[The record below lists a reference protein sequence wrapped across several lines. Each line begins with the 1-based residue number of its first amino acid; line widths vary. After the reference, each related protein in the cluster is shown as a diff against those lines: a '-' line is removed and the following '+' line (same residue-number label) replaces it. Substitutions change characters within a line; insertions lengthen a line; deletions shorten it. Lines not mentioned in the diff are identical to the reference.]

1 MYDLTL
7 KDSFLRRFEQSVKAC
22 WSKTALVEYNQAGIT
37 YGELAAE
44 LEKTNLWWRAAGLL
58 PGDKIA
64 INARSSAGWAKT
76 FFAAQ
81 TGGFVA
87 VQLFNGFTPADTM
100 HLVDHSDSRIL
111 YTEKAIFEKM
121 NFAAMPQL
129 LGAIDTKTG
138 ELLAAR
144 GDFAQIYEKRD
155 EIFAAAHPDGLRAED
170 VSYPDRPLDELCALM
185 YTSGS
190 TGNPKGVM
198 ISIRN
203 FSSNI
208 QLIPNH
214 FPYRREDNYVSVLPY
229 AHIFGLVY
237 DLMAPLCYGMTLCI
251 LFVPP
256 VPAYLKPA
264 LRDYKPYVFFAVP
277 LIINKMID
285 DTIGEFIRSKS
296 GSAKLA
302 DYKNNPD
309 FCEALRTIFM
319 NAFGGNLGLLIT
331 GGAAMPEQLERL
343 FLEQLKVPFVTGYG
357 MTECTPT
364 ITLGHKETYVM
375 KECGEPVP
383 EGIEL
388 KIDSPDPHK
397 VAGEVLVRGHVVFS
411 GYYKNPEATRAVFT
425 DDGWFRT
432 GDLGTI
438 DGMGR
443 TFLVGRSKSMI
454 LGTNGQNIF
463 PEEIE
468 VVLNQLPYVQES
480 IVVGRN
486 GQLTALIVPDQTML
500 ADQNIDSATLTSIMD
515 ANLATLNEK
524 IPAYSSVHGYEVLFT
539 PFAKTP
545 KGSIKRFMYK

>member
-22 WSKTALVEYNQAGIT
+22 WDKTALVEYKQAGLT

-44 LEKTNLWWRAAGLL
+44 LEKTTLWWRAAGLQ

-87 VQLFNGFTPADTM
+87 VQLFNGFTPTDTM

-121 NFAAMPQL
+121 DFAAMPQL
-129 LGAIDTKTG
+129 LGVLDTKSG

-144 GDFAQIYEKRD
+144 GDFAKIYESRD
-155 EIFAAAHPDGLRAED
+155 ELFAAAHPNGLRAED
-170 VSYPDRPLDELCALM
+170 VHYADRPLDELCALM

-214 FPYRREDNYVSVLPY
+214 FPYKREDNYVSVLPY

-251 LFVPP
+251 LYVPP
-256 VPAYLKPA
+256 VPAHLKPA

-425 DDGWFRT
+425 EDGWFRT
-432 GDLGTI
+432 GDLGTM
-438 DGMGR
+438 DELGR

-454 LGTNGQNIF
+454 LGINGQNIF

-486 GQLTALIVPDQTML
+486 GQLTALIVPDQAML
-500 ADQNIDSATLTSIMD
+500 ADQNIDADTLTSIMD
-515 ANLATLNEK
+515 ANLATLNQK
-524 IPAYSSVHGYEVLFT
+524 IPTYSSVRGYEVIFT

>member
-1 MYDLTL
+1 MYNLTAN
-7 KDSFLRRFEQSVKAC
+7 DSFLKTFQRAILEC
-22 WSKTALVEYNQAGIT
+22 WDKPAIEEYKSSSIT

-44 LEKTNLWWRAAGLL
+44 LDKTVRFWKAAGLQA
-58 PGDKIA
+58 GDKIA
-64 INARSSAGWAKT
+64 INARSSAGWGKT

-100 HLVDHSDSRIL
+100 QLVNHSDSRIL
-111 YTEKAIFEKM
+111 YTEKAIFDKM
-121 NFAAMPQL
+121 DFEAMPAL
-129 LGAIDTKTG
+129 LAAIDTKSG

-144 GDFAQIYEKRD
+144 GNFAELYAARD
-155 EIFAAAHPDGLRAED
+155 AAFAAAYPGGFTRAD
-170 VSYPDRPLDELCALM
+170 VRFAERDLDELCALM

-198 ISIRN
+198 ITVRN

-214 FPYRREDNYVSVLPY
+214 FPYKREDNYVSVLPY

-251 LFVPP
+251 LYVPP
-256 VPAYLKPA
+256 VPANLKPA
-264 LRDYKPYVFFAVP
+264 LRQYRPFVFFAVP
-277 LIINKMID
+277 LIINKMLD

-296 GSAKLA
+296 GAAKLA
-302 DYKNNPD
+302 DHVHNPD

-319 NAFGGNLGLLIT
+319 NAFGGNLGLMIT

-388 KIDSPDPHK
+388 KIDSPDPHH
-397 VAGEVLVRGHVVFS
+397 VAGEVMVRGHVVFT
-411 GYYKNPEATRAVFT
+411 GYYKNPEATRAVLSE
-425 DDGWFRT
+425 DGWFRT

-438 DGMGR
+438 DEMGR
-443 TFLVGRSKSMI
+443 VFLVGRSKSMI

-480 IVVGRN
+480 LIVSREGR
-486 GQLTALIVPDQTML
+486 LTALIVPNQNLL
-500 ADQNIDSATLTSIMD
+500 AEQNIDATTLEQIMD
-515 ANLATLNEK
+515 TNLSDLNKK
-524 IPAYSSVHGYEVLFT
+524 IPAYSAVGGYEILFD

-545 KGSIKRFMYK
+545 KGSIKRFMYR

>member
-22 WSKTALVEYNQAGIT
+22 WDKTALVEYKQAGLT

-44 LEKTNLWWRAAGLL
+44 LEKTTLWWRAAGLQ

-87 VQLFNGFTPADTM
+87 VQLFNGFTPTDTM
-100 HLVDHSDSRIL
+100 HLADHSDSRIL

-121 NFAAMPQL
+121 DFEAMPQL
-129 LGAIDTKTG
+129 LGVLDTKSG

-144 GDFAQIYEKRD
+144 GDFAKIYESRD
-155 EIFAAAHPDGLRAED
+155 EIFAAVHPNGLRAED
-170 VSYPDRPLDELCALM
+170 VNYPDRPLDELCALM

-208 QLIPNH
+208 RLIPNH
-214 FPYRREDNYVSVLPY
+214 FPYKREDNYVSVLPY

-251 LFVPP
+251 LYVPP
-256 VPAYLKPA
+256 VPAHLKPA

-319 NAFGGNLGLLIT
+319 NAFGGNLGLMIT

-438 DGMGR
+438 DEMGR
-443 TFLVGRSKSMI
+443 TFLVGRGKSMI
-454 LGTNGQNIF
+454 LGINGQNIF

-486 GQLTALIVPDQTML
+486 GQLTALIVPDQAML
-500 ADQNIDSATLTSIMD
+500 ADQNIDSDTLTSIMD

-524 IPAYSSVHGYEVLFT
+524 IPAYSSVRGYEMLFT

>member
-1 MYDLTL
+1 MYNLTN
-7 KDSFLRRFEQSVKAC
+7 KDSFLRYFERSVMECWNKPAIDEYKAT
-22 WSKTALVEYNQAGIT
+22 SIT

-44 LEKTNLWWRAAGLL
+44 LDETVRWWRAAGLKS
-58 PGDKIA
+58 GDKVA
-64 INARSSAGWAKT
+64 INARSSAGWAKA

-87 VQLFNGFTPADTM
+87 VQLFNGFTPDDTM
-100 HLVDHSDSRIL
+100 KLVNHSDSRIL
-111 YTEKAIFEKM
+111 YTEKAIFDKM
-121 NFAAMPQL
+121 DFEAMPAL

-138 ELLAAR
+138 ELLASR
-144 GDFAQIYEKRD
+144 GDFAAIYENRHASF
-155 EIFAAAHPDGLRAED
+155 EEAYPQGFTRED
-170 VSYPDRPLDELCALM
+170 VHFPDRDLDELCALM

-208 QLIPNH
+208 QLIPHH
-214 FPYRREDNYVSVLPY
+214 FPYKREDNYVSVLPY

-251 LFVPP
+251 LYVPP
-256 VPAYLKPA
+256 VPANLKPA
-264 LRDYKPYVFFAVP
+264 LRQYKPFVFFAVP
-277 LIINKMID
+277 LIINKMLD
-285 DTIGEFIRSKS
+285 DTIGEFVRSKS
-296 GSAKLA
+296 GAAKLA
-302 DYKNNPD
+302 DHENNPD
-309 FCEALRTIFM
+309 FCEALHTIFM
-319 NAFGGNLGLLIT
+319 NAFGGNLGLMIT

-343 FLEQLKVPFVTGYG
+343 FIEQIKVPFVTGYG

-388 KIDSPDPHK
+388 KIDSPDPRRI
-397 VAGEVLVRGHVVFS
+397 AGEVIVRGHVVFS
-411 GYYKNPEATRAVFT
+411 GYYKNPEATRAVLSE
-425 DDGWFRT
+425 DGWFRT

-438 DGMGR
+438 DELGR
-443 TFLVGRSKSMI
+443 VFLVGRSKSMI

-480 IVVGRN
+480 LIVGRDSR
-486 GQLTALIVPDQTML
+486 LTALIVPNQAL
-500 ADQNIDSATLTSIMD
+500 LSEQNIDAAGLDNIMK
-515 ANLATLNEK
+515 ANIALLNEK
-524 IPAYSSVHGYEVLFT
+524 IPGYSAVSDFELHFE

>member
-121 NFAAMPQL
+121 DFAAMPQL
-129 LGAIDTKTG
+129 LGVLDTKTG
-138 ELLAAR
+138 ELLASR
-144 GDFAQIYEKRD
+144 GDFAQIYDTRD
-155 EIFAAAHPDGLRAED
+155 ELFAAAHPDGLRAED
-170 VSYPDRPLDELCALM
+170 VHYPDRPLDELCALM

-500 ADQNIDSATLTSIMD
+500 ADQNIDSATLSNIMD
-515 ANLATLNEK
+515 ANIATLNEK

>member
-1 MYDLTL
+1 MYNLTAN
-7 KDSFLRRFEQSVKAC
+7 DSFLKTFQRAILEC
-22 WSKTALVEYNQAGIT
+22 WDKPAIEEYKSSSIT

-44 LEKTNLWWRAAGLL
+44 LDKTVRFWKAAGLQA
-58 PGDKIA
+58 GDKIA
-64 INARSSAGWAKT
+64 INARSSAGWGKT

-100 HLVDHSDSRIL
+100 QLVNHSDSRIL
-111 YTEKAIFEKM
+111 YTEKAIFDKM
-121 NFAAMPQL
+121 DFEAMPAL
-129 LGAIDTKTG
+129 LAAIDTKSG

-144 GDFAQIYEKRD
+144 GNFAELYAARD
-155 EIFAAAHPDGLRAED
+155 AAFAAAYPGGFTRAD
-170 VSYPDRPLDELCALM
+170 VRFAERDLDELCALM

-198 ISIRN
+198 ITVRN

-214 FPYRREDNYVSVLPY
+214 FPYKREDNYVSVLPY

-251 LFVPP
+251 LYVPP
-256 VPAYLKPA
+256 VPANLKPA
-264 LRDYKPYVFFAVP
+264 LRQYRPFVFFAVP
-277 LIINKMID
+277 LIINKMLD

-296 GSAKLA
+296 GAAKLA
-302 DYKNNPD
+302 DHVHNPD

-319 NAFGGNLGLLIT
+319 NAFGGNLGLMIT

-388 KIDSPDPHK
+388 KIDSPDPRH
-397 VAGEVLVRGHVVFS
+397 VAGEVMVRGHVVFT
-411 GYYKNPEATRAVFT
+411 GYYKNPEATRAVLSE
-425 DDGWFRT
+425 DGWFRT

-438 DGMGR
+438 DEMGR
-443 TFLVGRSKSMI
+443 VFLVGRSKSMI

-480 IVVGRN
+480 LIVSRGGR
-486 GQLTALIVPDQTML
+486 LTALIVPNQNLL
-500 ADQNIDSATLTSIMD
+500 AEQNIDATTLEQIMD
-515 ANLATLNEK
+515 TNLSDLNKK
-524 IPAYSSVHGYEVLFT
+524 IPAYSAVGGYEILFD

-545 KGSIKRFMYK
+545 KGSIKRFMYR

>member
-22 WSKTALVEYNQAGIT
+22 WDKTALVEYKQAGLT

-44 LEKTNLWWRAAGLL
+44 LEKTTLWWRAAGLQ

-87 VQLFNGFTPADTM
+87 VQLFNGFTPTDTM
-100 HLVDHSDSRIL
+100 HLADHSDSRIL

-121 NFAAMPQL
+121 DFEAMPQL
-129 LGAIDTKTG
+129 LGVLDTKSG

-144 GDFAQIYEKRD
+144 GDFAKIYESRD
-155 EIFAAAHPDGLRAED
+155 EIFAAVHPNGLRAED
-170 VSYPDRPLDELCALM
+170 VNYPDRPLDELCALM

-214 FPYRREDNYVSVLPY
+214 FPYKREDNYVSVLPY

-251 LFVPP
+251 LYVPP
-256 VPAYLKPA
+256 VPAHLKPA

-319 NAFGGNLGLLIT
+319 NAFGGNLGLMIT

-438 DGMGR
+438 DEMGR

-454 LGTNGQNIF
+454 LGINGQNIF

-486 GQLTALIVPDQTML
+486 GQLTALIVPDQAML
-500 ADQNIDSATLTSIMD
+500 ADQNIDSDTLTSIMD

-524 IPAYSSVHGYEVLFT
+524 IPAYSSVRGYEVLFT

>member
-1 MYDLTL
+1 MYNLTL
-7 KDSFLRRFEQSVKAC
+7 EDSFLRRFEQSVKAC
-22 WSKTALVEYNQAGIT
+22 WNKTALIEYNQAGIT

-44 LEKTNLWWRAAGLL
+44 LEKTVLWWRAAGLQ

-64 INARSSAGWAKT
+64 INARSSAGWGKT

-87 VQLFNGFTPADTM
+87 VQLFNGFTPTDTM
-100 HLVDHSDSRIL
+100 QLVAHSDSRIL

-121 NFAAMPQL
+121 DFEAIPQVMGVL
-129 LGAIDTKTG
+129 DTKTG

-144 GDFAQIYEKRD
+144 GDFASIYEQRD
-155 EIFAAAHPDGLRAED
+155 ALFAAAHPNGLSADD
-170 VSYPDRPLDELCALM
+170 VHYQDRPLDELCALM

-208 QLIPNH
+208 QLIPHH
-214 FPYRREDNYVSVLPY
+214 FPYKREDNYVSVLPY

-251 LFVPP
+251 LYVPP

-296 GSAKLA
+296 GAAKLA

-319 NAFGGNLGLLIT
+319 NAFGGNLGLMIT

-388 KIDSPDPHK
+388 KIDSPDPHH

-438 DGMGR
+438 DELGR

-486 GQLTALIVPDQTML
+486 GQLTALIVPDQAML
-500 ADQNIDSATLTSIMD
+500 ADQNIDADTLKSIMD
-515 ANLATLNEK
+515 ANLATLNQK
-524 IPAYSSVHGYEVLFT
+524 IPAYSSVHGYEVQFT

>member
-1 MYDLTL
+1 MYNLTAN
-7 KDSFLRRFEQSVKAC
+7 DSFLKTFQRAILEC
-22 WSKTALVEYNQAGIT
+22 WDKPAIEEYKSSSIT

-44 LEKTNLWWRAAGLL
+44 LDKTVRFWKAAGLQA
-58 PGDKIA
+58 GDKIA
-64 INARSSAGWAKT
+64 INARSSAGWGKT

-100 HLVDHSDSRIL
+100 QLVNHSDSRIL
-111 YTEKAIFEKM
+111 YTEKAIFDKM
-121 NFAAMPQL
+121 DFEAMPAL
-129 LGAIDTKTG
+129 LAAIDTKSG

-144 GDFAQIYEKRD
+144 GNFAELYAARD
-155 EIFAAAHPDGLRAED
+155 AAFAAAYPGGFTRAD
-170 VSYPDRPLDELCALM
+170 VRFAERDLDELCALM

-198 ISIRN
+198 ITVRN

-214 FPYRREDNYVSVLPY
+214 FPYKREDNYVSVLPY

-251 LFVPP
+251 LYVPP
-256 VPAYLKPA
+256 VPANLKPA
-264 LRDYKPYVFFAVP
+264 LRQYRPFVFFAVP
-277 LIINKMID
+277 LIINKMLD

-296 GSAKLA
+296 GAAKLA
-302 DYKNNPD
+302 DHVHNPD

-319 NAFGGNLGLLIT
+319 NAFGGNLGLMIT

-388 KIDSPDPHK
+388 KIDSPDPHH

-425 DDGWFRT
+425 EDGWFRT

-438 DGMGR
+438 DDQGR

-454 LGTNGQNIF
+454 LGANGQNIF

-486 GQLTALIVPDQTML
+486 GQLTALIVPNQAML
-500 ADQNIDSATLTSIMD
+500 EDQNIDADTLKSIMD
-515 ANLATLNEK
+515 ANLATLNQK
-524 IPAYSSVHGYEVLFT
+524 IPAYSSVRGYEVQFT

>member
-1 MYDLTL
+1 MYNLTN
-7 KDSFLRRFEQSVKAC
+7 KDSFLRYFERSVMECWNKPAIDEYKAT
-22 WSKTALVEYNQAGIT
+22 SIT

-44 LEKTNLWWRAAGLL
+44 LDETVRWWRAAGLKS
-58 PGDKIA
+58 GDKVA
-64 INARSSAGWAKT
+64 INARSSAGWAKA

-87 VQLFNGFTPADTM
+87 VQLFNGFTPDDTM
-100 HLVDHSDSRIL
+100 KLVNHSDSRIL
-111 YTEKAIFEKM
+111 YTEKAIFDKM
-121 NFAAMPQL
+121 DFEAMPAL

-138 ELLAAR
+138 ELLASR
-144 GDFAQIYEKRD
+144 GDFAAIYETRHARF
-155 EIFAAAHPDGLRAED
+155 EEAYPQGFTRED
-170 VSYPDRPLDELCALM
+170 VHFPDRDLDELCALM

-208 QLIPNH
+208 QLIPHH
-214 FPYRREDNYVSVLPY
+214 FPYKREDNYVSVLPY

-251 LFVPP
+251 LCIPP
-256 VPAYLKPA
+256 VPANLKPA
-264 LRDYKPYVFFAVP
+264 LRQYKPFVFFAVP
-277 LIINKMID
+277 LIINKMLD
-285 DTIGEFIRSKS
+285 DTIGEFVRSKS
-296 GSAKLA
+296 GAAKLA
-302 DYKNNPD
+302 DHENNPD
-309 FCEALRTIFM
+309 FCEALHTIFM
-319 NAFGGNLGLLIT
+319 NAFGGNLGLMIT

-343 FLEQLKVPFVTGYG
+343 FIEQIKVPFVTGYG

-388 KIDSPDPHK
+388 KIDSPDPRRI
-397 VAGEVLVRGHVVFS
+397 AGEVIVRGHVVFS
-411 GYYKNPEATRAVFT
+411 GYYKNPEATRAVLSE
-425 DDGWFRT
+425 DGWFRT

-438 DGMGR
+438 DELGR
-443 TFLVGRSKSMI
+443 VFLVGRSKSMI

-480 IVVGRN
+480 LIVGRDSR
-486 GQLTALIVPDQTML
+486 LTALIVPNQAL
-500 ADQNIDSATLTSIMD
+500 LSEQNIDAAGLDNIMK
-515 ANLATLNEK
+515 ANIALLNEK
-524 IPAYSSVHGYEVLFT
+524 IPGYSAVSDFELHFE

>member
-1 MYDLTL
+1 MYNLTN
-7 KDSFLRRFEQSVKAC
+7 KDSFLRYFERSVMECWNKPAIDEYKAT
-22 WSKTALVEYNQAGIT
+22 SIT

-44 LEKTNLWWRAAGLL
+44 LDETVRWWRAAGLKS
-58 PGDKIA
+58 GDKVA
-64 INARSSAGWAKT
+64 INARSSAGWAKA

-87 VQLFNGFTPADTM
+87 VQLFNGFTPDDTM
-100 HLVDHSDSRIL
+100 KLVNHSDSRIL
-111 YTEKAIFEKM
+111 YTEKAIFDKM
-121 NFAAMPQL
+121 DFEAMPAL

-138 ELLAAR
+138 ELLASR
-144 GDFAQIYEKRD
+144 GDFAAIYENRHARF
-155 EIFAAAHPDGLRAED
+155 EEAYPQGFTRED
-170 VSYPDRPLDELCALM
+170 VHFPDRDLDELCALM

-208 QLIPNH
+208 QLIPHH
-214 FPYRREDNYVSVLPY
+214 FPYKREDNYVSVLPY

-251 LFVPP
+251 LCIPP
-256 VPAYLKPA
+256 VPANLKPA
-264 LRDYKPYVFFAVP
+264 LRQYKPFVFFAVP
-277 LIINKMID
+277 LIINKMLD
-285 DTIGEFIRSKS
+285 DTIGEFVRSKS
-296 GSAKLA
+296 GAAKLA
-302 DYKNNPD
+302 DHENNPD
-309 FCEALRTIFM
+309 FCEALHTIFM
-319 NAFGGNLGLLIT
+319 NAFGGNLGLMIT

-343 FLEQLKVPFVTGYG
+343 FIEQIKVPFVTGYG

-388 KIDSPDPHK
+388 KIDSPDPRRI
-397 VAGEVLVRGHVVFS
+397 AGEVIVRGHVVFS
-411 GYYKNPEATRAVFT
+411 GYYKNPEATRAVLSE
-425 DDGWFRT
+425 DGWFRT

-438 DGMGR
+438 DELGR
-443 TFLVGRSKSMI
+443 VFLVGRSKSMI

-480 IVVGRN
+480 LIVGRDSR
-486 GQLTALIVPDQTML
+486 LTALIVPNQAL
-500 ADQNIDSATLTSIMD
+500 LSEQNIDAAGLDNIMK
-515 ANLATLNEK
+515 ANIALLNEK
-524 IPAYSSVHGYEVLFT
+524 IPGYSAVSDFELHFE

>member
-1 MYDLTL
+1 MYNLTL
-7 KDSFLRRFEQSVKAC
+7 EDSFLRRFEQSVKAC
-22 WSKTALVEYNQAGIT
+22 WNKTALVEYNQPGIT

-44 LEKTNLWWRAAGLL
+44 LEKTVLWWRAAGLQ

-64 INARSSAGWAKT
+64 INARSSAGWGKT

-100 HLVDHSDSRIL
+100 HLVEHSDSRIL
-111 YTEKAIFEKM
+111 YTEKGIFEKM
-121 NFAAMPQL
+121 DFASMPQL
-129 LGAIDTKTG
+129 LGAIDTKSG

-144 GDFAQIYEKRD
+144 GDFAQIYENRD
-155 EIFAAAHPDGLRAED
+155 ELFAAAHPDGLHAED
-170 VSYPDRPLDELCALM
+170 VHYPDRPLDELCALM

-214 FPYRREDNYVSVLPY
+214 FPYKREDNYVSVLPY

-302 DYKNNPD
+302 DYRNNPD

-319 NAFGGNLGLLIT
+319 NAFGGNLGLMIT

-343 FLEQLKVPFVTGYG
+343 FLEQLRIPFVTGYG

-432 GDLGTI
+432 GDLGTV
-438 DGMGR
+438 DEMGR

-454 LGTNGQNIF
+454 LGINGQNIF

-500 ADQNIDSATLTSIMD
+500 ADQNIDADTLTSIMD

-524 IPAYSSVHGYEVLFT
+524 IPAYSSVRGYEVLFT

>member
-121 NFAAMPQL
+121 DFAAMPQL
-129 LGAIDTKTG
+129 LGVLDTKTG
-138 ELLAAR
+138 ELLASR

-170 VSYPDRPLDELCALM
+170 VHYPDRPLDELCALM

-425 DDGWFRT
+425 DDGWFHT

>member
-7 KDSFLRRFEQSVKAC
+7 QDSFLRRFEQSVKAC
-22 WSKTALVEYNQAGIT
+22 WDKTAIVEYNQPGIS

-44 LEKTNLWWRAAGLL
+44 LEKTCLWWRAAGLL

-64 INARSSAGWAKT
+64 INARSSANWAKT
-76 FFAAQ
+76 FFSAQ

-121 NFAAMPQL
+121 DFEALPQL
-129 LGAIDTKTG
+129 LGVIDTKSG

-144 GDFAQIYEKRD
+144 GDFARVYENR
-155 EIFAAAHPDGLRAED
+155 EQLFAAAHPNGLQPED
-170 VSYPDRPLDELCALM
+170 VHFPDRPLDELCALM

-203 FSSNI
+203 FSANI

-214 FPYRREDNYVSVLPY
+214 FPYKREDNYVSVLPY

-296 GSAKLA
+296 GAAKLA
-302 DYKNNPD
+302 DHKNNPD

-319 NAFGGNLGLLIT
+319 NAFGGNLGLMIT

-364 ITLGHKETYVM
+364 ITLGHKDTYVM
-375 KECGEPVP
+375 KECGEPAT
-383 EGIEL
+383 EGVEL
-388 KIDSPDPHK
+388 KIDSPDPHHI
-397 VAGEVLVRGHVVFS
+397 AGEVLVRGNVVFS

-425 DDGWFRT
+425 EDGWFRT
-432 GDLGTI
+432 GDLGTV
-438 DGMGR
+438 DEMGR

-500 ADQNIDSATLTSIMD
+500 ADQNIDADTLKSIMD
-515 ANLATLNEK
+515 ANLATLNGK
-524 IPAYSSVHGYEVLFT
+524 IPAYSSVRNYEVMFT

>member
-121 NFAAMPQL
+121 DFAAMPQL
-129 LGAIDTKTG
+129 LGVLDTKTG

-155 EIFAAAHPDGLRAED
+155 EIFAAAHPDGLRAEE
-170 VSYPDRPLDELCALM
+170 VHYPDRPLDELCALM

>member
-22 WSKTALVEYNQAGIT
+22 WDKTALVEYKQAGLT

-44 LEKTNLWWRAAGLL
+44 LEKTTLWWRAAGLQ

-87 VQLFNGFTPADTM
+87 VQLFNGFTPTDTM

-121 NFAAMPQL
+121 DFAAMPQL
-129 LGAIDTKTG
+129 LGVLDTKSG

-144 GDFAQIYEKRD
+144 GDFAKIYESRD
-155 EIFAAAHPDGLRAED
+155 ELFAAAHPDGLRAED
-170 VSYPDRPLDELCALM
+170 VHYADRPLDELCALM

-214 FPYRREDNYVSVLPY
+214 FPYKREDNYVSVLPY

-251 LFVPP
+251 LYVPP
-256 VPAYLKPA
+256 VPAHLKPA

-319 NAFGGNLGLLIT
+319 NAFGGNLGLMIT

-425 DDGWFRT
+425 EDGWFRT
-432 GDLGTI
+432 GDLGTM
-438 DGMGR
+438 DELGR

-454 LGTNGQNIF
+454 LGINGQNIF

-486 GQLTALIVPDQTML
+486 GQLTALIVPDQAML
-500 ADQNIDSATLTSIMD
+500 ADQNIDADTLTSIMD
-515 ANLATLNEK
+515 ANLATLNQK
-524 IPAYSSVHGYEVLFT
+524 IPTYSSVRGYEVLFT

>member
-1 MYDLTL
+1 MYNLTAN
-7 KDSFLRRFEQSVKAC
+7 DSFLKTFQRAILEC
-22 WSKTALVEYNQAGIT
+22 WDKPAIEEYKSSSIT

-44 LEKTNLWWRAAGLL
+44 LDKTVRFWKAAGLQA
-58 PGDKIA
+58 GDKIA
-64 INARSSAGWAKT
+64 INARSSAGWGKT

-100 HLVDHSDSRIL
+100 QLVNHSDSRIL
-111 YTEKAIFEKM
+111 YTEKAIFDKM
-121 NFAAMPQL
+121 DFEAMPAL
-129 LGAIDTKTG
+129 LAAIDTKSG

-144 GDFAQIYEKRD
+144 GNFAELYAARD
-155 EIFAAAHPDGLRAED
+155 AAFAAAYPGGFTRAD
-170 VSYPDRPLDELCALM
+170 VRFAERDLDELCALM

-198 ISIRN
+198 ITVRN

-214 FPYRREDNYVSVLPY
+214 FPYKREDNYVSVLPY

-251 LFVPP
+251 LYVPP
-256 VPAYLKPA
+256 VPANLKPA
-264 LRDYKPYVFFAVP
+264 LRQYRPFVFFAVP
-277 LIINKMID
+277 LIINKMLD
-285 DTIGEFIRSKS
+285 DSIGEFIRSKS
-296 GSAKLA
+296 GATKLA
-302 DYKNNPD
+302 DHEHNPD

-319 NAFGGNLGLLIT
+319 NAFGGNLGLMIT

-343 FLEQLKVPFVTGYG
+343 FLEQLKIPFVTGYG

-388 KIDSPDPHK
+388 KIDSPDPHH
-397 VAGEVLVRGHVVFS
+397 VAGEVMVRGHVVFT
-411 GYYKNPEATRAVFT
+411 GYYKNPEATRAVLSE
-425 DDGWFRT
+425 DGWFRT
-432 GDLGTI
+432 GDLGTV
-438 DGMGR
+438 DEMGR
-443 TFLVGRSKSMI
+443 VFLVGRSKSMI

-480 IVVGRN
+480 LIVSRGGR
-486 GQLTALIVPDQTML
+486 LTALIVPNQNLL
-500 ADQNIDSATLTSIMD
+500 AEQNIDATTLEQIMD
-515 ANLATLNEK
+515 TNLSDLNKK
-524 IPAYSSVHGYEVLFT
+524 IPAYSAVGGYEILFD

-545 KGSIKRFMYK
+545 KGSIKRFMYR

>member
-121 NFAAMPQL
+121 DFAAMPQL
-129 LGAIDTKTG
+129 LGVLDTKTG
-138 ELLAAR
+138 ELLASR
-144 GDFAQIYEKRD
+144 GDFAQIYDKRD
-155 EIFAAAHPDGLRAED
+155 ELFAAAHPDGLRAED
-170 VSYPDRPLDELCALM
+170 VHYPDRPLDELCALM

-438 DGMGR
+438 DDMGR

-500 ADQNIDSATLTSIMD
+500 ADQNIDSATLTNIMD
-515 ANLATLNEK
+515 ANIATLNEK

>member
-1 MYDLTL
+1 MYNLTNQ
-7 KDSFLRRFEQSVKAC
+7 DSFLRTFGRAVNECWDKPAIDEFKA
-22 WSKTALVEYNQAGIT
+22 SSIT

-44 LEKTNLWWRAAGLL
+44 LDKTVRCWKAAGLQ

-100 HLVDHSDSRIL
+100 QLVNHSDSRLL
-111 YTEKAIFEKM
+111 YTEKAIFDKM
-121 NFAAMPQL
+121 DFAAMPAL
-129 LGAIDTKTG
+129 LAAIDTKSG

-144 GDFAQIYEKRD
+144 GNFAELYAARD
-155 EIFAAAHPDGLRAED
+155 AAFAAAYPAGFSRED
-170 VSYPDRPLDELCALM
+170 VRFAGRDLDDLCALM

-198 ISIRN
+198 ITVRN

-214 FPYRREDNYVSVLPY
+214 FPYKREDNYVSVLPY

-251 LFVPP
+251 LYVPP
-256 VPAYLKPA
+256 VPANLKPA
-264 LRDYKPYVFFAVP
+264 LRQYKPYVFFAVP
-277 LIINKMID
+277 LIINKMLD
-285 DTIGEFIRSKS
+285 DTIGEFVRSKS
-296 GSAKLA
+296 GAAKLA

-309 FCEALRTIFM
+309 FCEALRIIFM
-319 NAFGGNLGLLIT
+319 NAFGGNLGLMIT

-343 FLEQLKVPFVTGYG
+343 FLEQLQVPFVTGYG

-364 ITLGHKETYVM
+364 ITLGHKATYVM

-388 KIDSPDPHK
+388 KIDSPDPRP
-397 VAGEVLVRGHVVFS
+397 VPGEVIVRGHVVFS
-411 GYYKNPEATRAVFT
+411 GYYKNPEATRAVLSE
-425 DDGWFRT
+425 DGWFRT
-432 GDLGTI
+432 GDLGVI
-438 DGMGR
+438 DELGR
-443 TFLVGRSKSMI
+443 VFLSGRSKSMI

-480 IVVGRN
+480 LIVSRN
-486 GQLTALIVPDQTML
+486 GLLTALIVPNQNLL
-500 ADQNIDSATLTSIMD
+500 AEQNIDEGGLEKIMD
-515 ANLATLNEK
+515 ANLASLNGK
-524 IPAYSSVHGYEVLFT
+524 IPTYSAVGHYELQSA

>member
-1 MYDLTL
+1 MYNLTDQ
-7 KDSFLRRFEQSVKAC
+7 DSFLRAFERAILDNWDKPAIDEF
-22 WSKTALVEYNQAGIT
+22 KTSSIS
-37 YGELAAE
+37 YGALAAE
-44 LEKTNLWWRAAGLL
+44 LDKTVRCWKAAGLK
-58 PGDKIA
+58 PGDKVA
-64 INARSSAGWAKT
+64 INARSSAGWAKA

-100 HLVDHSDSRIL
+100 QLVNHSDSRIL

-121 NFAAMPQL
+121 DFARMPAL
-129 LGAIDTKTG
+129 LGAIDTRTG

-144 GDFAQIYEKRD
+144 DGFAEAYAARD
-155 EIFAAAHPDGLRAED
+155 AAFDAAFPGGFTPADVRFADRGLD
-170 VSYPDRPLDELCALM
+170 DLCALM

-214 FPYRREDNYVSVLPY
+214 FPYKREDNYVSVLPY

-251 LFVPP
+251 LYVPP
-256 VPAYLKPA
+256 VPANLKPA
-264 LRDYKPYVFFAVP
+264 LRQYQPYVFFAVP

-285 DTIGEFIRSKS
+285 DTIGEFIHSKS
-296 GSAKLA
+296 GAAKLA
-302 DYKNNPD
+302 DHKNNPD

-319 NAFGGNLGLLIT
+319 NAFGGRLGLMIT

-343 FLEQLKVPFVTGYG
+343 FLEQLQIPFVTGYG

-364 ITLGHKETYVM
+364 ITLGHRATYVM

-388 KIDSPDPHK
+388 KIDSPDPQH
-397 VAGEVLVRGHVVFS
+397 VPGEVVVRGHVVFS
-411 GYYKNPEATRAVFT
+411 GYYKNPEATRAALSE
-425 DDGWFRT
+425 DGWFRT
-432 GDLGTI
+432 GDLGVI
-438 DGMGR
+438 DELGR
-443 TFLVGRSKSMI
+443 VFLSGRSKSMI

-480 IVVGRN
+480 LIVSRSG
-486 GQLTALIVPDQTML
+486 GLTALIVPNQNLL
-500 ADQNIDSATLTSIMD
+500 AEQNIDATGLEKIMD
-515 ANLATLNEK
+515 ANLVNLNQK
-524 IPAYSSVHGYEVLFT
+524 IPAYSSVGHYEIQFT

>member
-1 MYDLTL
+1 MYNLTL
-7 KDSFLRRFEQSVKAC
+7 EDSFLRRFEQSVKAC
-22 WSKTALVEYNQAGIT
+22 WNKTALVEYNQAGIS

-44 LEKTNLWWRAAGLL
+44 LEKTVLWWRAAGLQ

-64 INARSSAGWAKT
+64 INARSSAGWGKT

-100 HLVDHSDSRIL
+100 QLVAHSDSRIL

-121 NFAAMPQL
+121 DFEAMPQVMGVL
-129 LGAIDTKTG
+129 DTKTG

-144 GDFAQIYEKRD
+144 GDFARIYEQRD
-155 EIFAAAHPDGLRAED
+155 AIFAATHPNGLSADD
-170 VSYPDRPLDELCALM
+170 VHYQDRPLDELCALM

-208 QLIPNH
+208 QLIPHH
-214 FPYRREDNYVSVLPY
+214 FPYKREDNYVSVLPY

-251 LFVPP
+251 LYVPP

-296 GSAKLA
+296 GAAKLA

-319 NAFGGNLGLLIT
+319 NAFGGNLGLMIT

-388 KIDSPDPHK
+388 KIDSPDPHH

-438 DGMGR
+438 DELGR

-486 GQLTALIVPDQTML
+486 GQLTALIVPDQAML
-500 ADQNIDSATLTSIMD
+500 ADQNIDADTLKSIMD

-524 IPAYSSVHGYEVLFT
+524 IPAYSSVRGYEMQFT

>member
-121 NFAAMPQL
+121 DFAAMPQL
-129 LGAIDTKTG
+129 LGVLDTKTG

-170 VSYPDRPLDELCALM
+170 VHYPDRPLDELCALM

-438 DGMGR
+438 DDMGR

>member
-1 MYDLTL
+1 MYNLTNQ
-7 KDSFLRRFEQSVKAC
+7 DSFLRTFERSIRECWDKPAIDEFKAT
-22 WSKTALVEYNQAGIT
+22 SIT

-44 LEKTNLWWRAAGLL
+44 LDKTVRFWKAAGLK
-58 PGDKIA
+58 PGEKVA
-64 INARSSAGWAKT
+64 INARSSAGWGKA

-87 VQLFNGFTPADTM
+87 VQLFNGFTPSDTM
-100 HLVDHSDSRIL
+100 HLVNHSDSRIL
-111 YTEKAIFEKM
+111 YTEKLIFDKM
-121 NFAAMPQL
+121 DFEQMPAL
-129 LGAIDTKTG
+129 MGAIDTKTG

-144 GDFAQIYEKRD
+144 GNFAEVYASRD
-155 EIFAAAHPDGLRAED
+155 EAFAAAFPKGFTQDDIHFA
-170 VSYPDRPLDELCALM
+170 DRDLDELCALM

-208 QLIPNH
+208 QLIPHH
-214 FPYRREDNYVSVLPY
+214 FPYKREDNYVSVLPY

-251 LFVPP
+251 LYVPP
-256 VPAYLKPA
+256 VPANLKPA
-264 LRDYKPYVFFAVP
+264 LRQYKPYVFFAVP
-277 LIINKMID
+277 LIINKMLD

-296 GSAKLA
+296 GAAKLA
-302 DYKNNPD
+302 DHEHNPD

-319 NAFGGNLGLLIT
+319 NAFGGNLGLMIT

-364 ITLGHKETYVM
+364 ITLGHKETYMM

-388 KIDSPDPHK
+388 KIDSPDPHSI
-397 VAGEVLVRGHVVFS
+397 AGEVIVRGHVVFT
-411 GYYKNPEATRAVFT
+411 GYYKNPEATRAVLSE
-425 DDGWFRT
+425 DGWFRT

-438 DGMGR
+438 DDFGR
-443 TFLVGRSKSMI
+443 VFLVGRSKSMI

-480 IVVGRN
+480 LIVSRKGL
-486 GQLTALIVPDQTML
+486 LTALIVPNQNLL
-500 ADQNIDSATLTSIMD
+500 AEQNIDANGLEQIMN
-515 ANLATLNEK
+515 ANLAALNEK
-524 IPAYSSVHGYEVLFT
+524 IPAYSAVSNYEIMFD

>member
-1 MYDLTL
+1 MYNLTL
-7 KDSFLRRFEQSVKAC
+7 EDSFLRRFEQSVKAC
-22 WSKTALVEYNQAGIT
+22 WDKTALVEYNQAGIT

-44 LEKTNLWWRAAGLL
+44 LEKTVLWWRAAGLQ

-87 VQLFNGFTPADTM
+87 VQLFNGFTPDDTM

-121 NFAAMPQL
+121 DFAAMPQVMGVL
-129 LGAIDTKTG
+129 DTKSG

-144 GDFAQIYEKRD
+144 GDFADVYAQRD
-155 EIFAAAHPDGLRAED
+155 ALFAAAHPDGLSADE
-170 VSYPDRPLDELCALM
+170 VHYPDRPLDELCALM

-208 QLIPNH
+208 QLIPHH
-214 FPYRREDNYVSVLPY
+214 FPYKREDNYVSVLPY

-264 LRDYKPYVFFAVP
+264 LRTYKPYVFFAVP

-319 NAFGGNLGLLIT
+319 NAFGGNLGLMIT

-388 KIDSPDPHK
+388 KIDSPDPHH

-411 GYYKNPEATRAVFT
+411 GYYKNPDATRAVFT
-425 DDGWFRT
+425 EDGWFRT

-438 DGMGR
+438 DDLGR

-454 LGTNGQNIF
+454 LGANGQNIF

-500 ADQNIDSATLTSIMD
+500 ADQNIDSDTLKSIMD

-524 IPAYSSVHGYEVLFT
+524 IPAYSSVRGYEVQFT

>member
-22 WSKTALVEYNQAGIT
+22 WDKTALVEYKQAGLT

-44 LEKTNLWWRAAGLL
+44 LEKTTLWWRAAGLQ

-87 VQLFNGFTPADTM
+87 VQLFNGFTPTDTM

-121 NFAAMPQL
+121 DFAAMPQL
-129 LGAIDTKTG
+129 LGVLDTKSG

-144 GDFAQIYEKRD
+144 GDFAKIYESRD
-155 EIFAAAHPDGLRAED
+155 ELFAAAHPNGLRAED
-170 VSYPDRPLDELCALM
+170 VHYADRPLDELCALM

-214 FPYRREDNYVSVLPY
+214 FPYKREDNYVSVLPY

-256 VPAYLKPA
+256 VPAHLKPA

-343 FLEQLKVPFVTGYG
+343 FLEQLKIPFVTGYG

-425 DDGWFRT
+425 EDGWFRT
-432 GDLGTI
+432 GDLGTM
-438 DGMGR
+438 DELGR

-454 LGTNGQNIF
+454 LGINGQNIF

-486 GQLTALIVPDQTML
+486 GQLTALIVPDQAML
-500 ADQNIDSATLTSIMD
+500 ADQNIDADTLTSIMD
-515 ANLATLNEK
+515 ANLATLNQK
-524 IPAYSSVHGYEVLFT
+524 IPTYSSVRGYEVLFT

>member
-1 MYDLTL
+1 MYNLTAN
-7 KDSFLRRFEQSVKAC
+7 DSFLKTFQRAILEC
-22 WSKTALVEYNQAGIT
+22 WDKPAIEEYKSSSIT

-44 LEKTNLWWRAAGLL
+44 LDKTVRFWKAAGLQA
-58 PGDKIA
+58 GDKIA
-64 INARSSAGWAKT
+64 INARSSAGWGKT

-100 HLVDHSDSRIL
+100 QLVNHSDSRIL
-111 YTEKAIFEKM
+111 YTEKAIFDKM
-121 NFAAMPQL
+121 DFEAMPAL
-129 LGAIDTKTG
+129 LGAIDTKSG

-144 GDFAQIYEKRD
+144 GNFAELYAARD
-155 EIFAAAHPDGLRAED
+155 AAFAAAYPGGFTRAD
-170 VSYPDRPLDELCALM
+170 VRFAERDLDELCALM

-198 ISIRN
+198 ITVRN

-214 FPYRREDNYVSVLPY
+214 FPYKREDNYVSVLPY

-251 LFVPP
+251 LYVPP
-256 VPAYLKPA
+256 VPANLKPA
-264 LRDYKPYVFFAVP
+264 LRQYRPFVFFAVP
-277 LIINKMID
+277 LIINKMLD
-285 DTIGEFIRSKS
+285 DSIGEFIRSKS
-296 GSAKLA
+296 GAAKLA
-302 DYKNNPD
+302 DYVHNPD

-319 NAFGGNLGLLIT
+319 NAFGGNLGLMIT

-343 FLEQLKVPFVTGYG
+343 FLEQLKIPFVTGYG

-388 KIDSPDPHK
+388 KIDSPDPHH
-397 VAGEVLVRGHVVFS
+397 VAGEVMVRGHVVFT
-411 GYYKNPEATRAVFT
+411 GYYKNPEATRAVLSE
-425 DDGWFRT
+425 DGWFRT
-432 GDLGTI
+432 GDLGTV
-438 DGMGR
+438 DEMGR
-443 TFLVGRSKSMI
+443 VFLVGRSKSMI

-480 IVVGRN
+480 LIVSRGGR
-486 GQLTALIVPDQTML
+486 LTALIVPNQNLL
-500 ADQNIDSATLTSIMD
+500 AEQNIDATTLEQIMD
-515 ANLATLNEK
+515 TNLSDLNKK
-524 IPAYSSVHGYEVLFT
+524 IPAYSAVGGYEILFD

-545 KGSIKRFMYK
+545 KGSIKRFMYR

>member
-1 MYDLTL
+1 MYNLTAN
-7 KDSFLRRFEQSVKAC
+7 DSFLKTFQRAILEC
-22 WSKTALVEYNQAGIT
+22 WDKPAIEEYKSSSIT

-44 LEKTNLWWRAAGLL
+44 LDKTVRFWKAAGLQA
-58 PGDKIA
+58 GDKIA
-64 INARSSAGWAKT
+64 INARSSAGWGKT

-100 HLVDHSDSRIL
+100 QLVNHSDSRIL
-111 YTEKAIFEKM
+111 YTEKAIFDKM
-121 NFAAMPQL
+121 DFEAMPAL
-129 LGAIDTKTG
+129 LAAIDTKSG

-144 GDFAQIYEKRD
+144 GNFAELYAARD
-155 EIFAAAHPDGLRAED
+155 AAFAAAYPGGFTRAD
-170 VSYPDRPLDELCALM
+170 VRFAERDLDELCALM

-198 ISIRN
+198 ITVRN

-214 FPYRREDNYVSVLPY
+214 FPYKREDNYVSVLPY

-251 LFVPP
+251 LYVPP
-256 VPAYLKPA
+256 VPANLKPA
-264 LRDYKPYVFFAVP
+264 LRQYRPFVFFAVP
-277 LIINKMID
+277 LIINKMLD

-296 GSAKLA
+296 GAAKLA
-302 DYKNNPD
+302 DHVHNPD

-319 NAFGGNLGLLIT
+319 NAFGGNLGLMIT

-388 KIDSPDPHK
+388 KIDSPDPHH
-397 VAGEVLVRGHVVFS
+397 VAGEVMVRGHVVFT
-411 GYYKNPEATRAVFT
+411 GYYKNPEATRAVLSE
-425 DDGWFRT
+425 DGWFRT
-432 GDLGTI
+432 GDLGTV
-438 DGMGR
+438 DEMGR
-443 TFLVGRSKSMI
+443 VFLVGRSKSMI

-480 IVVGRN
+480 LIVSREGR
-486 GQLTALIVPDQTML
+486 LTALIVPNQNLL
-500 ADQNIDSATLTSIMD
+500 AEQNIDAATLGQIMD
-515 ANLATLNEK
+515 NNLTDLNKK
-524 IPAYSSVHGYEVLFT
+524 IPAYSAVGGYEILFD

-545 KGSIKRFMYK
+545 KGSIKRFMYR

>member
-1 MYDLTL
+1 MYNLTAN
-7 KDSFLRRFEQSVKAC
+7 DSFLKTFQRAILEC
-22 WSKTALVEYNQAGIT
+22 WDKPAIEEYKSSSIT

-44 LEKTNLWWRAAGLL
+44 LDKTVRFWKAAGLQA
-58 PGDKIA
+58 GDKIA
-64 INARSSAGWAKT
+64 INARSSAGWGKT

-100 HLVDHSDSRIL
+100 QLVNHSDSRIL
-111 YTEKAIFEKM
+111 YTEKAIFDKM
-121 NFAAMPQL
+121 DFEAMPAL
-129 LGAIDTKTG
+129 LAAIDTKSG

-144 GDFAQIYEKRD
+144 GNFAELYAARD
-155 EIFAAAHPDGLRAED
+155 AAFAAAYPGGFTRAD
-170 VSYPDRPLDELCALM
+170 VRFAERDLDELCALM

-198 ISIRN
+198 ITVRN

-214 FPYRREDNYVSVLPY
+214 FPYKREDNYVSVLPY

-251 LFVPP
+251 LYVPP
-256 VPAYLKPA
+256 VPANLKPA
-264 LRDYKPYVFFAVP
+264 LRQYRPFVFFAVP
-277 LIINKMID
+277 LIINKMLD

-296 GSAKLA
+296 GAAKLA
-302 DYKNNPD
+302 DHVHNPD

-319 NAFGGNLGLLIT
+319 NAFGGNLGLMIT

-388 KIDSPDPHK
+388 KIDSPDPHH
-397 VAGEVLVRGHVVFS
+397 VAGEVMVRGHVVFT
-411 GYYKNPEATRAVFT
+411 GYYKNPEATRAVLSE
-425 DDGWFRT
+425 DGWFRT

-438 DGMGR
+438 DEMGR
-443 TFLVGRSKSMI
+443 VFLVGRSKSMI

-480 IVVGRN
+480 LIVSRGGR
-486 GQLTALIVPDQTML
+486 LTALIVPNQNLL
-500 ADQNIDSATLTSIMD
+500 AEQNIDATTLEQIMD
-515 ANLATLNEK
+515 TNLSDLNKK
-524 IPAYSSVHGYEVLFT
+524 IPAYSAVGGYEILFD

-545 KGSIKRFMYK
+545 KGSIKRFMYR